1 MYRCLSV
8 DTLHYNT
15 LVFYLCDEKVKILF
29 KCLFKERERNC
40 QLKMS
45 CIVSILT
52 AYLYLPCKQRP
63 FIFPR

>member
-15 LVFYLCDEKVKILF
+15 LVFYLRDEKVKILF